1 MKVYISGRISGMNYE
16 DARQLFL
23 DAEEELK
30 AEGHELFN
38 PFAYSE
44 DKFGEPGSLKWEE
57 YMMELLPF
65 VSRCD
70 AIYMLDGWQKS
81 YGANIEYLWA
91 IRCGKEILF
100 ENPDEGPITLGE
112 YTKYKEL
119 YEEYYEKYCD
129 LLNRN
134 RKTYKWLL
142 VAIIFM
148 SITLIS
154 QVYTIIKHLL

>member
-1 MKVYISGRISGMNYE
+1 MHFE

-30 AEGHELFN
+30 DEGHAVFN

-44 DKFGEPGSLKWEE
+44 DKFGTPGSLKWEE

-65 VSRCD
+65 VSQCD
-70 AIYMLDGWQKS
+70 AIYMLGGWQKS

-91 IRCGKEILF
+91 IRCGKEIWF
-100 ENPDEGPITLGE
+100 EDPRDRLIPLQE
-112 YTKYKEL
+112 YTNYKEL
-119 YEEYYEKYCD
+119 YEEYFRKYCD
-129 LLNRN
+129 ILNRN
-134 RKTYKWLL
+134 RKANKWML
-142 VAIIFM
+142 VAIVFM

-154 QVYTIIKHLL
+154 QLYTLIKHLL